1 MKNRELDVSGL
12 TVAEAMDAM
21 EKFFGQRP
29 PRIVEEA
36 ISKVNQ
42 KDGKIIDLKVQLETG
57 DKSDLV
63 KAARDGSLLGV
74 GAEGFV
80 TAPDMARDHEPWL
93 EEAQRR
99 FGPEP
104 EYNGVL
110 GDSCVCPAC
119 NYRRKLEGV
128 DLTKDLRTGVT
139 FDESMDTLKAG
150 YAAVGKPVP
159 KKAVDYATLN
169 TAMNDSAVAKAEE
182 LFPSALKGIQEL
194 FGKDHPNV
202 QKLKDLMDFHRD
214 PDKVSLEARAQLLG
228 SLQTSVDEAIKSKFM
243 H

>member
-1 MKNRELDVSGL
+1 MKNSELNVSGM

-21 EKFFGQRP
+21 EKFFGTRP
-29 PRIVEEA
+29 PKIVEEA
-36 ISKVNQ
+36 IAKVEMEN
-42 KDGKIIDLKVQLETG
+42 GKIKDLRVQLEYG
-57 DKSDLV
+57 GKDEFV
-63 KAARDGSLLGV
+63 KAARDGSLMGV
-74 GAEGFV
+74 SPEGFV
-80 TAPDMARDHEPWL
+80 TAPGMAEDNEPWM

-104 EYNGVL
+104 AYNGVL

-139 FDESMDTLKAG
+139 FDESMATLKMG
-150 YAAVGKPVP
+150 YAAQGKEVP

-214 PDKVSLEARAQLLG
+214 PDKVSLEARTQLL
-228 SLQTSVDEAIKSKFM
+228 STLQTSVDEAIRSKFM